1 MSTATITRPMEHAT
15 PGERRVAR
23 ALVRMLLE
31 ADCAVS
37 VDDGGEFTVKRSRS
51 FRQITNALATTG
63 EDTLWVRD
71 FDGRRLGFILLVW
84 GNNETGEELIADYT
98 ASHFLDCIVES
109 I

>member
-1 MSTATITRPMEHAT
+1 MTAATVTRPMEHAT

-23 ALVRMLLE
+23 ALVRLLLD
-31 ADCAVS
+31 ADCTIS

-51 FRQITNALATTG
+51 LRQITEALATTG
-63 EDTLWVRD
+63 EDTLLVRD
-71 FDGRRLGFILLVW
+71 AEGKRKGVILLVW
-84 GNNETGEELIADYT
+84 GNDETGEELIADYT